1 MQGDE
6 KVIELRQKPKVIAT
20 TNAGPDGLYKVV
32 IKPLVSSST
41 LGEEDVCIVAWGGG
55 RPHVGAQPDTQ
66 GINRCESHQTWYLA
80 YQIGASK
87 NNGIPK
93 DDPLD
98 TGS

>member
-1 MQGDE
+1 MYALDAPRSLINYRDLRAKNIHVCTKMQGDE

-55 RPHVGAQPDTQ
+55 GEAPRRSAT
-66 GINRCESHQTWYLA
+66 
-80 YQIGASK
+80 
-87 NNGIPK
+87 
-93 DDPLD
+93 
-98 TGS
+98 